1 MMWVG
6 LGNPG
11 RTHSKNRHNI
21 GFMAID
27 KIKEIYEF
35 KNWKNKFSCKINNG
49 IISNKK
55 ITLVKPQN
63 FMNNSGYSINMAK
76 NFFSTPSDDI
86 FVFYDEI
93 DLEIGKLRVK
103 FGGGNNGHN
112 GLKNI
117 DEKISNNYWKVKIG
131 IGRPIRKSQVTKWV
145 LADFTKKDEE
155 DWLNKFLLIIANQSH
170 YLIKKDINNFM
181 SKVSLEFKSK
191 AEK

>member
-11 RTHSKNRHNI
+11 KTHSKNRHNI

-63 FMNNSGYSINMAK
+63 FMNNSGYSINKVK

-117 DEKISNNYWKVKIG
+117 DEEISNNYWKVKIG

-145 LADFTKKDEE
+145 LTDFTKKDEE
-155 DWLNKFLLIIANQSH
+155 DWLNKFLLTIANQSH
-170 YLIKKDINNFM
+170 YLVKKDINNFM